1 MDSFGVFKSAF
12 KRLSTG
18 DFSAKIEIDGPEEI
32 KEFAAAFNAMAGM
45 LREIFAGIKNECK
58 GLVDAALSQKE
69 FTRKIIDT
77 LPVSLYVVDRDMNI
91 ILWNRTRAIGEFGKS
106 EEEVLGKNITEIIE
120 GDAGTVMKKELL
132 DVMNSGRPITYE
144 RESPELNRKEKKIY
158 RVTRIPFFLEKI
170 RGGVEGVISIGE
182 DITERRR
189 LEHRLIETDK
199 LAGIGQLAAGIAH
212 EINNPMA
219 AISGCAESLLERF
232 KRGEYND
239 IPDYENIV
247 EYLKIID
254 DEIYRCKNITRNLLT
269 FARGGEGEIALQKIN
284 SILDEVLNFLIYQ
297 HRFQS
302 IIVIR
307 NYDPA
312 LPNIFANDGEL
323 RQVFLIMILNAIDA
337 MEKMEGE
344 KRLEIRT
351 YQNVNE
357 VRIEFKD
364 AGCGIPAEYI
374 NKIFDPFFTT
384 KPSDKGTGLGLSIAY
399 NIINRFRGGI
409 DVESREGYGTTFIIS
424 LPAA

>member
-12 KRLSTG
+12 ERLSAG

-45 LREIFAGIKNECK
+45 LRETFAGIKNECK

-77 LPVSLYVVDRDMNI
+77 LPVSLYVVDRDLNI
-91 ILWNRTRAIGEFGKS
+91 ILWNRTRTIGEFGKS

-120 GDAGTVMKKELL
+120 GDACTVMKKELL

-158 RVTRIPFFLEKI
+158 RVTRIPFFL
-170 RGGVEGVISIGE
+170 VISIGE

-239 IPDYENIV
+239 IPDYGNIV
-247 EYLKIID
+247 EYLRIID

-269 FARGGEGEIALQKIN
+269 FARGGEGEIVPQKIN
-284 SILDEVLNFLIYQ
+284 PILDEVLNFLIYQ

-312 LPNIFANDGEL
+312 LPNVFANDGEL

-337 MEKMEGE
+337 MEKMERE
-344 KRLEIRT
+344 RRLEIRT

-409 DVESREGYGTTFIIS
+409 DVESREGVGTSFIIS